1 MLGFEAVVGMEV
13 GVGVVGWIV
22 DKFAVDDDDE
32 EEDAGEFVCVVVL
45 LA

>member
-1 MLGFEAVVGMEV
+1 MLGFEAVVGMKV

-22 DKFAVDDDDE
+22 DTFAVDDDDE